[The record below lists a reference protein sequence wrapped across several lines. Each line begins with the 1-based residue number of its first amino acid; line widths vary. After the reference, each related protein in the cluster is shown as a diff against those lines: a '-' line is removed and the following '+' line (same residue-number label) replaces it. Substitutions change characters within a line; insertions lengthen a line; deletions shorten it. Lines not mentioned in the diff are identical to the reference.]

1 MEQESNRRSSHKK
14 VKKHKGKFKKFFLG
28 ILIVLILIASAA
40 AGAALA
46 IIKSAPSI
54 DADIIGNLSQSSKIY
69 DMNGNFIESFSDIE
83 NRNIVKLNN
92 IPKNLQNAF
101 ISIED
106 QRFRIHHGIDIK
118 RIASAL
124 WYDIRTRSK
133 GQGASTITQQLVKNY
148 ALTQKKA
155 WSRKIQEAY
164 LAIQLERKLSK
175 DQILEAYLNT
185 IFLGNNAYGVQSAA
199 QVYFGKDVSKL
210 TIAEDALIAGLTQNP
225 TKYNPYSKKNIENPK
240 TYLDRQR
247 TVLAKMRELGYIN
260 ETQYNEA
267 ISEKLEFQTK
277 KTTATMKYQWF
288 VEPAIDEIAKDFSQK
303 YNIDESEAKQKL
315 RTGGYNI
322 YLTIDTNIQDIVQS
336 SIDDSKYYKGLRVP
350 KGLDT
355 YSADKK
361 SKAVSEPQAA
371 AVIFDYRNGEIKAI
385 VGGRG
390 QHDLLSLNRATDVA
404 RQPGSSIKPLAV
416 YGPAIDSEVATA
428 GTVIEDSPMPQ
439 DFVNANHGWDP
450 KNSDGAFHGYTTI
463 RNGIKNSVNLVAVKL
478 EQMVGINRSVNYLE
492 DKFHIT
498 TLKNDDKNI
507 AALALGGMTNGVT
520 PYEMAAAYGVFGNG
534 GVYSTPIMYTKVTDK
549 NGDAILEKTSD
560 QSKSLSP
567 EAAYIM
573 TDMLKGVVKGGTGT
587 NANLGTMPAAGKTGT
602 ASDNTNAWF
611 CGFTPYYSGSVWMG
625 HDKPNVK
632 VSGLYSSLA
641 AKVWGN
647 IMKQID
653 ADKKL
658 EVKDFDRPSG
668 LVTTQICMDSGKA
681 PSELCSKDPRGSRIV
696 NEIFIDGTQPVE
708 ICDIHVTANID
719 KLSGKLA
726 TPNCPASDVIPKVF
740 IKRTTKA
747 RAALSDDKYVVPTE
761 YCPLHKGGQNPPTP
775 IATP

>member
-1 MEQESNRRSSHKK
+1 MEQGTNRRSSHKNT
-14 VKKHKGKFKKFFLG
+14 KKHKGTFKKFLLG
-28 ILIVLILIASAA
+28 LLIALILIASAG

-46 IIKSAPSI
+46 IIKSAPAI
-54 DADIIGNLSQSSKIY
+54 DTDIIGNLSQSSKIY
-69 DMNGNFIESFSDIE
+69 DMNGNFIEDFSAVE

-118 RIASAL
+118 RIISSL
-124 WYDIRTRSK
+124 WYDLRTMSK

-164 LAIQLERKLSK
+164 LAIQLERKMSK

-185 IFLGNNAYGVQSAA
+185 IFLGNNAYGVQSAS

-225 TKYNPYSKKNIENPK
+225 TKYNPYSKKNVQDPS
-240 TYLDRQR
+240 TYIDRQR

-267 ISEKLEFQTK
+267 ISEKLVFQSK
-277 KTTATMKYQWF
+277 KSVSTMKYQWF
-288 VEPAIDEIAKDFSQK
+288 IEPAIDEIAKDFEQK

-322 YLTIDTNIQDIVQS
+322 YLTIDTNIQNIVQNT
-336 SIDDSKYYKGLRVP
+336 IDDSKYYKGLKVP
-350 KGLDT
+350 NGLST
-355 YSADKK
+355 YSADGK

-371 AVIFDYRNGEIKAI
+371 AVVFDYRNGEVKAI

-416 YGPAIDSEVATA
+416 YGPAIDSEIATA

-478 EQMVGINRSVNYLE
+478 EQMVGINKSVNYLE

-498 TLKNDDKNI
+498 TLKSDDKNI

-534 GVYSTPIMYTKVTDK
+534 GVYSSPIMYTKVTDK
-549 NGDAILEKTSD
+549 NGDSILEKTSE
-560 QSKSLSP
+560 QSKSISSQ
-567 EAAYIM
+567 AAYIM
-573 TDMLKGVVKGGTGT
+573 TDMLKGVVSGGTAT
-587 NANLGTMPAAGKTGT
+587 NARLGAMPAAGKTGT

-611 CGFTPYYSGSVWMG
+611 CGFTPYYSGAVWLG
-625 HDKPNVK
+625 HDQPRVK
-632 VSGLYSSLA
+632 VSGLKSSLA
-641 AKVWGN
+641 AKMWGD
-647 IMKQID
+647 IMKQAHKD
-653 ADKKL
+653 L

-668 LVTTQICMDSGKA
+668 LVTAQICLDSGKA
-681 PSELCSKDPRGSRIV
+681 PSELCSKDPRGSRVV
-696 NEIFIDGTQPVE
+696 NDIFIDGTQPVE
-708 ICDIHVTANID
+708 ICDVHVEAQID
-719 KLSGKLA
+719 KLTGKLA
-726 TPNCPASDVIPKVF
+726 APNCPLEDIVTKVF
-740 IKRTTKA
+740 IKRTTKE
-747 RAALSDDKYVVPTE
+747 RAALSDDKYVLPTE
-761 YCPLHKGGQNPPTP
+761 YSTLHSGQSTDIPT
-775 IATP
+775 ATP